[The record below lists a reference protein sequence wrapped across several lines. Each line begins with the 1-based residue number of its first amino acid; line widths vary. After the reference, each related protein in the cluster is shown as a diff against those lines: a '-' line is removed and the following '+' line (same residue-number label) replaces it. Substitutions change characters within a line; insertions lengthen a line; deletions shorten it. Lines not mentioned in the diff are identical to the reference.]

1 MRGVH
6 RVMEARRCLS
16 ALAILRL
23 IRPLASKPGF
33 VLEHS
38 AVEELTRLIMDTVSS
53 PPPSR
58 QLTNG
63 TPSVAVTVPYTS
75 WSLYD
80 FWFGCVLRSSTPVV
94 TQPLQC
100 TVTVAGFVRNSGQEV
115 AVASYTFTPPRQ
127 PA

>member
-23 IRPLASKPGF
+23 IRPLASKSGF

-53 PPPSR
+53 PPPSSNLPMGQLGRRSRAIHKLVSLRLLVRLCPTLIDTCRDPTASVHRDCGWIR
-58 QLTNG
+58 QKQWARG
-63 TPSVAVTVPYTS
+63 RRCE
-75 WSLYD
+75 LY
-80 FWFGCVLRSSTPVV
+80 FYSAC
-94 TQPLQC
+94 
-100 TVTVAGFVRNSGQEV
+100 
-115 AVASYTFTPPRQ
+115 Q